1 MDVNGTRFH
10 LVLGERDWQPR
21 RANGGAPAI
30 DLEWDTDAVRLRKL
44 LPSFPPR
51 HGSTPLAID
60 TRRGAARDRFG
71 SWYWISEDGRE
82 IRVSRMRRR
91 PSTRFWSAGDAARG
105 CIDEPDGLFTRRDAA
120 TVEPL
125 QLAGLT
131 VTNDHYLIVGRLKP
145 AGLLIFDLRGGGAP
159 LALDWPAAMPF
170 TPFDISA
177 AADGGAWILDRDA
190 RTLWRLDRYF
200 RVIWSGGPA
209 PSSAPVGFTPIGA
222 DGQVCPPA
230 APISD
235 HSPLHLV
242 DVDAPVA
249 VEALPDGSVLVLDDP
264 SLGPCSVVHRY
275 RLDGTHYA
283 IRLDTPLNPAPAG
296 DDADLAPALPL
307 RAHDIAFVR
316 TGNGRPL
323 TGTLF
328 AAAAWGTQAYA
339 FTFTSQEDAF
349 SLSLCRQYLPLRR
362 FTGKALVASAGRV
375 YYDIDERWIGLV
387 EYPTPRFV
395 RRGTITLPAGTTG
408 AFDGKEVRCVW
419 HRFVIDGCIPYETA
433 VTVETRSAD
442 RIELLADLPWKAQP
456 RLYRR
461 GDGSE
466 IPYYSVP
473 TDADGHSG
481 TWELLLQ
488 DVVGRYLQVRLTIE
502 GTGKTSARLAA
513 IRIHYPRFSYLKEY
527 LPAVYRE
534 DRVSASFVERYLA
547 NVEGTFTTLEGK
559 IEHVETLFDPRTAPA
574 AALDWLAAWLGA
586 TLDFKWSDATRRL
599 FLTHAPQMFRERGT
613 CAGLVRA
620 IRLALDRPPTEDIFA
635 CSPCGTGA
643 ATAGFGVRVVER
655 FRTRRAPGVVFGDP
669 TGLLGPGSTTNL
681 NDWTP
686 ARGPLPLHQRFRE
699 FLARE
704 YADLDSLNAAWNT
717 TFTGFDDPALQLAAV
732 RPSSGRRGADWQRF
746 IESEIGFTY
755 AVVRDTDEP
764 LYREFLA
771 RRYGQPSAVNAAYRL
786 DGSNVLTTFAD
797 LRPRLWDAYL
807 RHSLPSSGVWLQD
820 WIQFVSIVLPMER
833 AAHRFTVLVP
843 VGLDDGPDVQ
853 LDRRNLAERIT
864 QIEKPAHASFDVK
877 LYWGMFRVGEARVAL
892 DTLIGAGS
900 RSVALVLDRG
910 VSALGAAHLAY
921 AEPWNATDRLVVGRE
936 GNEGASAATTCG
948 CGGGGACGCGGT
960 GSHGTAH
967 RTTSGT
973 GGCGCP

>member
-1 MDVNGTRFH
+1 VDVNGTRFH
-10 LVLGERDWQPR
+10 LVLGERDWLP
-21 RANGGAPAI
+21 RANGGTPAS

-44 LPSFPPR
+44 LPSFPAR
-51 HGSTPLAID
+51 QGSTPLSID
-60 TRRGAARDRFG
+60 ARRGAARDRFG
-71 SWYWISEDGRE
+71 HWYWISDDGHE

-91 PSTRFWSAGDAARG
+91 PSTRFWSAEDAARG

-120 TVEPL
+120 TVDPL
-125 QLAGLT
+125 QLAGLA
-131 VTNDHYLIVGRLKP
+131 VTTDHYLVVGRLKP

-159 LALDWPAAMPF
+159 LALDWPAAAPF

-177 AADGGAWILDRDA
+177 AADGGAWILDRHA

-200 RVIWSGGPA
+200 RVVWSGGSA
-209 PSSAPVGFTPIGA
+209 PSSTPVGFTPIGA

-230 APISD
+230 VPISD

-242 DVDAPVA
+242 DVDAPIA

-264 SLGPCSVVHRY
+264 SLGACSVVHRY

-283 IRLDTPLNPAPAG
+283 IRLDTSLNPAPAG
-296 DDADLAPALPL
+296 DDADVAPALPL
-307 RAHDIAFVR
+307 RAHDFAFVR
-316 TGNGRPL
+316 QGHGRPL

-328 AAAAWGTQAYA
+328 VAAAWGTQAYA
-339 FTFTSQEDAF
+339 FTFTSEEDAF

-362 FTGKALVASAGRV
+362 FTGKALAASAGHV

-387 EYPTPRFV
+387 EYPSPRFV
-395 RRGTITLPAGTTG
+395 RHGTITLPTGTTQ

-419 HRFVIDGCIPYETA
+419 HRFLIDGCIPYETA

-442 RIELLADLPWKAQP
+442 RIELLADLPWKKQP

-466 IPYYSVP
+466 IPYYRAP
-473 TDADGHSG
+473 IDDDGHAG

-502 GTGKTSARLAA
+502 GTGKTSARLST

-559 IEHVETLFDPRTAPA
+559 IEHVETLFDPQTAPA
-574 AALDWLAAWLGA
+574 AALEWLAAWLGA

-620 IRLALDRPPTEDIFA
+620 IRLALDRPPTADIFA

-643 ATAGFGVRVVER
+643 ATSGFGVRVVER

-669 TGLLGPGSTTNL
+669 TELLGPGSTTNV

-699 FLARE
+699 FLERE
-704 YADLDSLNAAWNT
+704 YADRDGLNAAWNA

-746 IESEIGFTY
+746 IESDIGFTY

-764 LYREFLA
+764 LYSEFLA

-786 DGSNVLTTFAD
+786 EGSNLLTTFAD
-797 LRPRLWDAYL
+797 VRPRLWDAYL
-807 RHSLPSSGVWLQD
+807 RQSLPSGSVWLQD
-820 WIQFVSIVLPMER
+820 WIQFVSTVLPMER
-833 AAHRFTVLVP
+833 TAHRFTVLVP

-892 DTLIGAGS
+892 DTLIAAGS

-910 VSALGAAHLAY
+910 VSALGAALLAY
-921 AEPWNATDRLVVGRE
+921 TEPWNATDHLVVGRE
-936 GNEGASAATTCG
+936 GSDAASTAATCG
-948 CGGGGACGCGGT
+948 CGCGGACGCGGT
-960 GSHGTAH
+960 GSHKTAH

-973 GGCGCP
+973 GGCGCQ